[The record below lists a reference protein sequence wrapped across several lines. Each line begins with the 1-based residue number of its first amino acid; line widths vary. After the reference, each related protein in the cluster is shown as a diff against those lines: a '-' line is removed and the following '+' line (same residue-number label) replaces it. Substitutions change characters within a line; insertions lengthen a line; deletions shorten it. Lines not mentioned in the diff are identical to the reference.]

1 MLLISVLFHV
11 TTYAAGAIDQRE
23 QNKKAKTKQDLNQ
36 LNDMATNC
44 YIFYVTQ
51 ALHLNTLL
59 FVDCT
64 ESARHHFP

>member
-11 TTYAAGAIDQRE
+11 TAYVAGAIDQRE
-23 QNKKAKTKQDLNQ
+23 QNKKVKTKKDLNQ
-36 LNDMATNC
+36 LNDLATNC
-44 YIFYVTQ
+44 YTFYVMQ

-64 ESARHHFP
+64 ESALHCFP